1 MRMRRDSTCLGDRG
15 ATFQSEQNR
24 GPKRTSRSALRLVPD
39 RFGTVV
45 SSNEHDCNGLFLC
58 PAIDY
63 FDQQGDYE
71 GLVA

>member
-1 MRMRRDSTCLGDRG
+1 
-15 ATFQSEQNR
+15 
-24 GPKRTSRSALRLVPD
+24 VPD